1 MYEVIFNI
9 TYIETNASYISLTR
23 SFSLLRPVKVQSLT
37 ISFLWAAGKET
48 PTGTA
53 KRNAK

>member
-9 TYIETNASYISLTR
+9 THVETNASYISLTCCF
-23 SFSLLRPVKVQSLT
+23 SFVRLVKAQ
-37 ISFLWAAGKET
+37 SFLWAVGKQT
-48 PTGTA
+48 PIGTT